1 MPDAVLPAPLTL
13 LRKKNPM
20 LRFRL
25 VRPSILLLAC
35 ALVTLATPALAHK
48 QGMHLAIGPVF
59 GNVSPVQITKAGVLV
74 ARPFGG
80 GKMVFNLKALR
91 TIAGLKLDAPGNQLR
106 LGLEVNGTPTTTVL
120 PFDIRDGKATIR
132 ATLTPTMD
140 LVKGDRIEVT
150 SVDMFDQDGIRF
162 GTFGVPPGARSPII
176 SSSLIYAV
184 ESISVVRF
192 SRGGDTRLKLRDNG
206 NFNSGFDTL
215 LDPAGQRITHSGV
228 TVELDLVRNG
238 TPFPFS
244 YSYDIVRGRSVPDG
258 RPVAEIGLAMSET
271 VEVKRLDVFDN
282 VHRRFATLGMKI
294 VAPKVP

>member
-1 MPDAVLPAPLTL
+1 MPNADFPGPLGP

-25 VRPSILLLAC
+25 LRPSIPLLAC
-35 ALVTLATPALAHK
+35 AFMAFATPALAHK
-48 QGMHLAIGPVF
+48 QGMHLSIGPVF
-59 GNVSPVQITKAGVLV
+59 GNLSPVQIVKAGVLV

-91 TIAGLKLDAPGNQLR
+91 TLAGLKLDAPGNQLR
-106 LGLEVNGTPTTTVL
+106 LGLKVNGAPTITVL

-132 ATLTPTMD
+132 ATLTPSMN

-184 ESISVVRF
+184 ESTSVVRF
-192 SRGGDTRLKLRDNG
+192 SRGGDTRLKLRDSG

-215 LDPAGQRITHSGV
+215 LDPAGQRISHPGV

-244 YSYDIVRGRSVPDG
+244 YGYDIAHGRSVPNG
-258 RPVAEIGLAMSET
+258 RPVVEIGLSTTET

-282 VHRRFATLGMKI
+282 MHLRFATLGMKI